1 MSLMICHFILYV
13 RDQDVS
19 TRFYQQVLAQP
30 PILNVP
36 GMTEF
41 RLSNGCVLG
50 LMPEKGIQRLLGN
63 AIQNPEKANGVPRAE
78 LYLIVPDPENFMRR
92 CEAAGG
98 RLLSPFEL
106 RNWGDRAG
114 YFGDPDGHVVAF
126 ASRADQT

>member
-1 MSLMICHFILYV
+1 MICHFILYV

-92 CEAAGG
+92 CEDAGG
-98 RLLSPFEL
+98 RLLSRFEL

-114 YFGDPDGHVVAF
+114 YFSDPDGHVVAF
-126 ASRADQT
+126 ASRTDQT